1 MRIKEIRIDG
11 YKFHSQP
18 NLVCNSGKFWY
29 NEVEVKEV
37 FNNGSMAMEI
47 NGVKKGKKK
56 FLKALKK
63 AGNVYKCVIV
73 IDDNLPF

>member
-1 MRIKEIRIDG
+1 
-11 YKFHSQP
+11 
-18 NLVCNSGKFWY
+18 
-29 NEVEVKEV
+29 
-37 FNNGSMAMEI
+37 MEI

>member
-18 NLVCNSGKFWY
+18 NLVWHSGKFWY